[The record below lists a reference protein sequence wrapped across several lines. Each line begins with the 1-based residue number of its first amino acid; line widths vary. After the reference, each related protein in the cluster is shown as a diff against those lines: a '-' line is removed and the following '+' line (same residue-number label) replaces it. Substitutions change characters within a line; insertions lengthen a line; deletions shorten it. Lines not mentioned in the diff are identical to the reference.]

1 MPRVFIFK
9 YKVQEW
15 DLVGNYVLGVLVTWL
30 ALPPAAGLPLRGVL
44 AAALLAV
51 GHCCHRCVSKG
62 SSHPVSQHRML
73 PEAVLWGNEL
83 GGIDFMQF
91 LLKVLF
97 FSF

>member
-51 GHCCHRCVSKG
+51 GHCRHRCVSKG
-62 SSHPVSQHRML
+62 STQCRNTECFQRPFYGEMSWV
-73 PEAVLWGNEL
+73 V
-83 GGIDFMQF
+83 
-91 LLKVLF
+91 
-97 FSF
+97 